1 MQKEYYIYILTNKN
15 NSTFYIG
22 ITNDIKRRVI
32 EHKTKAIEGFTSKYK
47 LNKLVYVE
55 STPFVEDALNR
66 EKQLKR
72 WHRNWKI
79 NLIKGLN
86 PTYRD
91 LSDDF

>member
-1 MQKEYYIYILTNKN
+1 MQKEYYVYILTNKT

-72 WHRNWKI
+72 WHKVLCSILMSPWI
-79 NLIKGLN
+79 
-86 PTYRD
+86 
-91 LSDDF
+91 